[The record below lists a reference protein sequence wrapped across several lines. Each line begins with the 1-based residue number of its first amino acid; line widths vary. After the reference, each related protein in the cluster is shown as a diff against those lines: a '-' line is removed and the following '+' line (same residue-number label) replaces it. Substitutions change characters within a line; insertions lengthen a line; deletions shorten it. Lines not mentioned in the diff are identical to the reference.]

1 MNQTTTDHL
10 VTERTSTITPLE
22 TPSIFECA
30 QKTRWASN
38 FADDVFTL
46 HERQQGVIILH
57 ILAVLYA
64 LSNSNLSLLL
74 KINFFLIG
82 ISSSC
87 SKACYGKLLTTSNQF
102 SLFQKAQ
109 VKHTFGRYD
118 SSSGFLQFSGSIH
131 FIYGCV
137 YW

>member
-64 LSNSNLSLLL
+64 LSNSNLNLLL
-74 KINFFLIG
+74 KINFFFNWNFFKLFKSMLRKITYYQQP
-82 ISSSC
+82 IFFVSESSS
-87 SKACYGKLLTTSNQF
+87 
-102 SLFQKAQ
+102 
-109 VKHTFGRYD
+109 
-118 SSSGFLQFSGSIH
+118 
-131 FIYGCV
+131 
-137 YW
+137 